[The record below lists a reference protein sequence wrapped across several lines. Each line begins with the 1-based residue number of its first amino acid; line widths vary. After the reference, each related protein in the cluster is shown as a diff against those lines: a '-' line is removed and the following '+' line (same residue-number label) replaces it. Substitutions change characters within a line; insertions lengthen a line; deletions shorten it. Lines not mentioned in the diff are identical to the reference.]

1 MAKSRSVRVPI
12 PGRGAALLL
21 LLSTLLVS
29 ISASAQTEVGPLTVS
44 GEMEFGGRLVWGDE
58 DAAKFQEY
66 RDIRDGLIGSFD
78 LLAENRDGTHWLR
91 GRSVNT
97 GWKDQRYWLEAGR
110 YGRYS
115 IDLFYGELPHI
126 VSTQAL
132 TPYAALNNG
141 TNLLP
146 ISLAQR
152 DVLEAAGVITEGDLN
167 FVWTPQKLTW
177 REGRI
182 GAEYHAGESLLLR
195 SSYRI
200 QDKRGQTNWG
210 MNFGSPGG
218 TFISL
223 PTRVDERIHEVKVG
237 TDWHRGDSSF
247 SVEYLGN
254 FFDNSI
260 SSVIGDN
267 PLVSPNTLT
276 TDPDQGRAAALPDNW
291 AQSLLLS
298 SSTSLPIEMPNRI
311 SGSFAYGFRHQDQ
324 LFLPHTIN
332 PRIVDPALPKNSLDG
347 KVQTLLANLVAT
359 ARPHPEVGA
368 KLRYRYY
375 DLDNQTDPI
384 AFPEHVRND
393 GLLETDLRKS
403 VAIDYTRQN
412 ADLDVDWDFA
422 EDWTGVLGFGWEY
435 WNRSYDREVEDLHE
449 YGPNLK
455 LDYRTASGGQF
466 HGGYEF
472 RVRDGSGYD
481 SYAPINAGFDFG
493 CFGPQP
499 FPVDCSVV
507 KFPQLRKF
515 DEANRY
521 LHRFDLLSRISP
533 AEDVELTFTTNF
545 GYADYNDT
553 DFGLTESLEWSAG
566 GDLFYQLHKRVSLLG
581 SYTYQW
587 QQFKQNSRFRPRNF
601 APPIVV
607 IDDPANDWKS
617 RTRYQYH
624 NGEAILRFAVL
635 PDRLDAD
642 IGYLIQYGEEETHA
656 EGAPGGSPG
665 GDAQNWPTVDDLLQ
679 AVSAT
684 VSWKFNENVTVR
696 SGYRFE
702 DYNINNFR
710 FNNIPRLADG
720 APTDGRNIYLGDVFG
735 DYTAHVFIMSAV
747 LRF

>member
-1 MAKSRSVRVPI
+1 MATPRSVRGRVPDL
-12 PGRGAALLL
+12 GGALLL
-21 LLSTLLVS
+21 LSLTLLLPP
-29 ISASAQTEVGPLTVS
+29 SATAEREFGPVTVS
-44 GEMEFGGRLVWGDE
+44 GQAEFGGRLVWGDE

-78 LLAENRDGTHWLR
+78 LLLENRDGTHWLR
-91 GRSVNT
+91 GRSENT
-97 GWKDQRYWLEAGR
+97 GYKDQRYWLEAGR

-115 IDLFYGELPHI
+115 VDLFYGELPHI

-132 TPYAALNNG
+132 TPYVAINNG

-146 ISLAQR
+146 LSVAQR
-152 DVLEAAGVITEGDLN
+152 DALEAAGVITPGDLN
-167 FVWTPQKLTW
+167 FVWTPQKLRW

-182 GAEYHAGESLLLR
+182 GAEYHAGESVLLR

-200 QDKRGQTNWG
+200 QEKQGQTNWG

-223 PTRVDERIHEVKVG
+223 PTRVDEKIHEVKVG
-237 TDWHRGDSSF
+237 TDWHRGNSSV

-276 TDPDQGRAAALPDNW
+276 TDADQGRAAALPDNW
-291 AQSLLLS
+291 AQSLMLSAS
-298 SSTSLPIEMPNRI
+298 SSLPVEMPNRI

-332 PRIVDPALPKNSLDG
+332 PRIVNPALPKDSLDG
-347 KVQTLLANLVAT
+347 KVQTLLGNLVAT
-359 ARPHPEVGA
+359 VRPLPELGAR
-368 KLRYRYY
+368 LRYRIY
-375 DLDNQTDPI
+375 DYDNQTDSI
-384 AFPEHVRND
+384 LFPQHVRND
-393 GLLETDLRKS
+393 EDLETDPRGTY
-403 VAIDYTRQN
+403 VNDYTRQN
-412 ADLDVDWDFA
+412 AELDFDWDFA
-422 EDWTGVLGFGWEY
+422 ERWTAVVGGGWEY

-455 LDYRTASGGQF
+455 IDYHPAGGGLF

-472 RVRDGSGYD
+472 RIRDGSGYD
-481 SYAPINAGFDFG
+481 PYAPINASFDFG
-493 CFGPQP
+493 CAGPQP

-507 KFPQLRKF
+507 KFPLTRKY
-515 DEANRY
+515 DQANRY
-521 LHRFDLLSRISP
+521 LHRFDLLTRMLP
-533 AEDVELTFTTNF
+533 AEDLELTFTTNF
-545 GYADYNDT
+545 GYADYDDT
-553 DFGLTESLEWSAG
+553 HFGLTESLEWSAG
-566 GDLFYQLHKRVSLLG
+566 SDLYYHFHPRVSLVA

-587 QQFKQNSRFRPRNF
+587 QQFKQNSRYRPRNF

-607 IDDPANDWKS
+607 TDDPANNWKS

-635 PDRLDAD
+635 PERLDAE
-642 IGYLIQYGEEETHA
+642 IGYLVQYGEEETHA
-656 EGAPGGSPG
+656 EGAVGGAAA

-679 AVSAT
+679 AVSAN
-684 VSWKFNENVTVR
+684 VSWHFSESVTVR

-735 DYTAHVFIMSAV
+735 DYTAHVFLMSAV
-747 LRF
+747 LSF